1 MFRVFRHFT
10 CGIFSQKGGLPP
22 NIGETRETT
31 LVMLTHRHR
40 YELCL
45 ERLGVR
51 GAALV
56 AHHEDDADENR
67 LAELGKGR
75 SPVENTESLEL
86 HKSQLHHPET
96 QGINR
101 NVRSRGPAGSY
112 PAFFFLT
119 AARSDVS
126 INEQY

>member
-1 MFRVFRHFT
+1 M
-10 CGIFSQKGGLPP
+10 GFSPKKGGSPP
-22 NIGETRETT
+22 TIGETRETT

-67 LAELGKGR
+67 LAELGKGG
-75 SPVENTESLEL
+75 SPVEKHSIFWSFTNHVITP
-86 HKSQLHHPET
+86 LHHPET
-96 QGINR
+96 QGFTGFT
-101 NVRSRGPAGSY
+101 RSRPQESTPA
-112 PAFFFLT
+112 
-119 AARSDVS
+119 
-126 INEQY
+126 